1 MLWQYLTNSFQTH
14 AGRSCLDTLSLPG
27 MDRLEVDLLED
38 WSSIEEQIQPVD
50 AKNVERA
57 SRKEPSKLFTST
69 QILMTGPGVS
79 FNSGLGL
86 ASRIFHRTVSMAPQP
101 GQLLRIDAESPEL
114 RRDERLAR
122 LRRAAGLPGSYWDSW
137 LCTSSRRISGCETGI
152 AESRRIGEVLYPSKA
167 VAVNSAGVRGKQINL
182 PREVWRVFGQCFRQR
197 LGLAASQEAVIA
209 RQKSAEGIVD
219 GCRPARVLRHSCP
232 KGGATDKPNR
242 SPIEGPNGP

>member
-14 AGRSCLDTLSLPG
+14 AGRSCLDKLSLPG
-27 MDRLEVDLLED
+27 MDRLEVDLLEE

-182 PREVWRVFGQCFRQR
+182 PREVWRVSGRNCAFTTTRTNGFARNR
-197 LGLAASQEAVIA
+197 DRTSEFSLGRSRWMQTERSPAINRVNGAAS
-209 RQKSAEGIVD
+209 
-219 GCRPARVLRHSCP
+219 
-232 KGGATDKPNR
+232 R
-242 SPIEGPNGP
+242 SKNS